1 MGIEIRKTR
10 IYAEREKI
18 RHTTHWD
25 MDYLPREVV
34 ERQYLK
40 PPTGS
45 VKPFSQKENGRQQ
58 RSRLG
63 LVLIGVGV
71 ALFAGAVLLGR
82 FISG

>member
-1 MGIEIRKTR
+1 MGRETRKRR

-40 PPTGS
+40 PPIGS
-45 VKPFSQKENGRQQ
+45 GKTAPQKENGRQQ
-58 RSRLG
+58 RRLG
-63 LVLIGVGV
+63 LVLMGVGA
-71 ALFAGAVLLGR
+71 ALFACAVLLGR
-82 FISG
+82 FLRP

>member
-1 MGIEIRKTR
+1 MGSETMKKR

-34 ERQYLK
+34 ARQYLQS
-40 PPTGS
+40 PPGGGKTA
-45 VKPFSQKENGRQQ
+45 PRKEDGRQQ
-58 RSRLG
+58 RRLG
-63 LVLIGVGV
+63 LMLISAGL

-82 FISG
+82 FI

>member
-1 MGIEIRKTR
+1 MGIETRKKR

-34 ERQYLK
+34 ARQYLK
-40 PPTGS
+40 PPASSSKTAS
-45 VKPFSQKENGRQQ
+45 PKENGRQQ
-58 RSRLG
+58 RRLG
-63 LVLIGVGV
+63 LVLIGVGA
-71 ALFAGAVLLGR
+71 ALLAGTVLLGR

>member
-1 MGIEIRKTR
+1 MGIKDSKKR

-34 ERQYLK
+34 ARQYLK
-40 PPTGS
+40 KPPVDSGKTALLKKG
-45 VKPFSQKENGRQQ
+45 GRQQ
-58 RSRLG
+58 RCLG
-63 LVLIGVGV
+63 FVLIGIGS

-82 FISG
+82 FMRP